1 MTERTGLLI
10 FRQLF
15 DSGSSTYTYLL
26 GDKASGTC
34 AIIDPVYEKY
44 DRDLKLI
51 RELGLELAVILDTHC
66 HADHI
71 TAAWFLKQ
79 KTKAKICIS
88 KASRVLG
95 ADRNL
100 QDGDIVHFG
109 DRSLR
114 VLATPGHTAG
124 CLTYLLDDSSMAFTG
139 DALLIR
145 GCGRTDFQEGDPN
158 VLYQSINEKIF
169 TLPDDTRLF
178 PGHDYNGFTESSVA
192 EEKQFNRRLS
202 LEVSETDFKKLMM
215 GLKLDLPKKINDV
228 LPSNMR
234 SGELVTE
241 VRDSL
246 EKSRKSAGKYELWF
260 DEGSGI

>member
-1 MTERTGLLI
+1 M
-10 FRQLF
+10 
-15 DSGSSTYTYLL
+15 
-26 GDKASGTC
+26 
-34 AIIDPVYEKY
+34 
-44 DRDLKLI
+44 
-51 RELGLELAVILDTHC
+51 ILDTHC

-79 KTKAKICIS
+79 KTKASICIS
-88 KASRVLG
+88 KASGVSG

-100 QDGDIVHFG
+100 QDGDIVRFG
-109 DRSLR
+109 DRFLR

-178 PGHDYNGFTESSVA
+178 PGHDYIENNIAFTLDREPDNETAKSLREQFKGELDAESFVSDIGLEREINV
-192 EEKQFNRRLS
+192 FFRLAS
-202 LEVSETDFKKLMM
+202 PQVRDGIASSF
-215 GLKLDLPKKINDV
+215 KLDVND
-228 LPSNMR
+228 LDDEKTFIGLR
-234 SGELVTE
+234 GL
-241 VRDSL
+241 RDN
-246 EKSRKSAGKYELWF
+246 W
-260 DEGSGI
+260 